1 MADALLR
8 AEKLRYAYPKSDPL
22 FRDLSI
28 DIAARQATAII
39 GPNGSGKSTLI
50 SALAGIAPVDSGSI
64 AIEETPISR
73 MRARDLARIV
83 GVLPQRPEAAEGLT
97 VRDLVTLGRIPHR
110 GFFST
115 WNQTDEEAVQTALA
129 AVDLGAFVG
138 RSLSALSGGQR
149 QRAFIAMVLAQ
160 QPRLLF
166 LDEPTSYLDLAHQ
179 LRVLRILEDL
189 KATQGMT
196 IVAAIHDIAQ
206 AAGFA
211 DMLVVMKEGEI
222 VASGPPEEVLDEALI
237 ADVFEA
243 RVRIRR
249 DTETGQIIV
258 IPLGLAGEPSVVR
271 SISA

>member
-1 MADALLR
+1 
-8 AEKLRYAYPKSDPL
+8 
-22 FRDLSI
+22 
-28 DIAARQATAII
+28 
-39 GPNGSGKSTLI
+39 
-50 SALAGIAPVDSGSI
+50 
-64 AIEETPISR
+64 
-73 MRARDLARIV
+73 
-83 GVLPQRPEAAEGLT
+83 
-97 VRDLVTLGRIPHR
+97 
-110 GFFST
+110 ST

-222 VASGPPEEVLDEALI
+222 MASGPPEEVLDEALI

-249 DTETGQIIV
+249 DAETGQIIV